1 MKTDSTHISLFGIK
15 ATFQK
20 WLLYL
25 ALFTTVIYIN
35 SLGNGYNMDDTLV
48 TVQHVKT
55 SRGLEAIPE
64 IWTSPYF
71 EDAAGN
77 HYGYRPTVLTS
88 FAIEHALFGESSFVS
103 HLINLLLYIAL
114 VLAVVG
120 LLRSLL
126 PYQLRII
133 LIAGFLFAALP
144 IHVEAVASIKNRD
157 EILAM
162 LFAALAALSFDQLI
176 KTNHWKQ
183 LLLIGIF
190 ATLSVT
196 AKKSAIPIV
205 LVYPLLLLIRTL
217 PYKFTVL
224 QWVGFIIWVMP
235 TAFFALDFAVLNTIL
250 TTLTLSTLLIIYL
263 YFGAVIFT
271 HLKKYRVYY
280 FLSFVVVAVILFTT
294 FGSSPSSQIP
304 VPAPGSTSALVGSG
318 LKEGRALTYV
328 ENPVVGHYDW
338 ERRIALGV
346 FSLYKYAQLTLIPV
360 GLSFYYGFSVIEPL
374 TFYSG
379 TFWVSFLVL
388 SAILSLLLWRKTKS
402 EILFI
407 ALFWYGSFML
417 LFSNVFVLVAGGIGD
432 RLALAASVGLAL
444 FLAFFL
450 EKVAFKFKYAIF
462 IVIVLFG
469 IMSIQRNSLW
479 ADEYTLMTHDLQHLS
494 GSAQANNLAGIA
506 CMKKY
511 SEQAELTM
519 EEKQSLLNEAEQN
532 FKNAIKVYPYLF
544 NTNFDL
550 GRVYLEK
557 ANYSKAERYFDLA
570 LQMEPQNELGMEER
584 LRAAY
589 LSKHYRNVLS
599 YLKDIKQDAY
609 SELIVEIA
617 AHTNLLVENRAQA
630 RIYCKK
636 GLAQYPSNNNFK
648 LIWSELNL
656 K

>member
-1 MKTDSTHISLFGIK
+1 VKTDSTHISLFGIK